1 MNGGARTTAPNPWLA
16 HSAKVRKLIAEADCV
31 TTYHLA
37 LAAAGDTGALEF
49 RPGQFGMLYLPGI
62 GESPIGISGSDD
74 ETWAFTVR
82 LAGNT
87 TRGLAKLQVGDSLG
101 VRGPFGSSWPLEK
114 CRGAD
119 LVIAAGGL
127 GLPPLRPVIYEYL
140 RNPELYGRL
149 TVLYGARSPAA
160 LIYTSE
166 YDCWRQ
172 QGVDLQTTVDA
183 SDLNWTGN
191 IGVVPQLLD
200 RLASL
205 EPRRTIVLT
214 CGPEVMMQFVVR
226 SALKRGIP
234 VENIWVSLERNMQCA
249 VGLCGH
255 CQLGPEFICKDGP
268 VFRYDRA
275 APWMTVEAL

>member
-1 MNGGARTTAPNPWLA
+1 MNHGARTTAANPWLA

-37 LAAAGDTGALEF
+37 LAAAGDNNALEF

-101 VRGPFGSSWPLEK
+101 VRGPFGSSWPLEE

-172 QGVDLQTTVDA
+172 KGIDLQTTVDA